1 MSNDISEYNSPK
13 TPSFKLKHVARA
25 PDYRGTEF
33 CNPLV
38 ILKIPSRDSNVSILD
53 QSIKAGTKHEKV
65 IIGLELT

>member
-1 MSNDISEYNSPK
+1 GPVQIKCRTLHFYN
-13 TPSFKLKHVARA
+13 AINN
-25 PDYRGTEF
+25 RGTEF

-65 IIGLELT
+65 IIGLELTGHYWIT